1 MSSPEIAE
9 INSHPISQ
17 QDLSNVVA
25 LTGAGVSAE
34 SGIPTFRGLGGYWSN
49 FRPEELATPQAFS
62 ENPVRVW
69 EWYLYR
75 RELIAN
81 AQPNAGH
88 YALVELELALEP
100 DFYLI
105 TQNVDGL
112 HRRAGSKRVIE
123 LHGNIFINRCA
134 SCYKRSSD
142 DELDFNKL
150 PPKCPFCGGPVRPG
164 VVWFGENLDITAI
177 EDSFRVSR
185 EATLF
190 LVIGTSAIVH
200 PAASLPFAAAENH
213 AKIIEINVEETP
225 LSSIAAVSLRY
236 PSAKALPP
244 LVEKIKQV
252 KCEEKPQI
260 NE

>member
-1 MSSPEIAE
+1 MSSSEIIE
-9 INSHPISQ
+9 ISSHPISL
-17 QDLSNVVA
+17 QDLSCVVA

-34 SGIPTFRGLGGYWSN
+34 SGIPTFRGVGGYWSK
-49 FRPEELATPQAFS
+49 FRPEDLATPQAFN
-62 ENPVRVW
+62 ENPAEVW
-69 EWYLYR
+69 KWYLYR

-88 YALVELELALEP
+88 LALVDLEQVLEP
-100 DFYLI
+100 NFYLI

-112 HRRAGSKRVIE
+112 HHRAGNKRVIE
-123 LHGNIFINRCA
+123 LHGDIFINRCA

-142 DELDFNKL
+142 DTLNFIEL

-164 VVWFGENLDITAI
+164 VVWFGENLDITTI
-177 EDSFRVSR
+177 EDAFRVSR

-200 PAASLPFAAAENH
+200 PAASLPLAALENQ

-225 LSSIAAVSLRY
+225 ISSIAALVLRY

-244 LVEKIKQV
+244 LVQKIKRV
-252 KCEEKPQI
+252 KCDTPPQSPV
-260 NE
+260 

>member
-1 MSSPEIAE
+1 MSSPEITE
-9 INSHPISQ
+9 INSHPIAL
-17 QDLSNVVA
+17 QDLSSVVA

-34 SGIPTFRGLGGYWSN
+34 SGIPTFRGVGGYWSN
-49 FRPEELATPQAFS
+49 FRPEELATPQAF
-62 ENPVRVW
+62 NDDPVRVW

-88 YALVELELALEP
+88 LALVELEQLLEP
-100 DFYLI
+100 NFYLI

-123 LHGNIFINRCA
+123 LHGNIFVNRCA
-134 SCYKRSSD
+134 ACYKHSSD
-142 DELDFNKL
+142 DVLDFNEL

-164 VVWFGENLDITAI
+164 VVWFGENLDITTI
-177 EDSFRVSR
+177 EDAFRISR

-200 PAASLPFAAAENH
+200 PAASLPLTAAENR

-225 LSSIAAVSLRY
+225 ISSLAALSLRH
-236 PSAKALPP
+236 PAAKALPP
-244 LVEKIKQV
+244 LVQKIKQI
-252 KCEEKPQI
+252 KCDASPPTPA
-260 NE
+260 